1 MAIKAIVDKIED
13 VPEQYR
19 DLYTERNGKFEVTG
33 VEGFRTEAD
42 VTRLTTALTKERDEH
57 KKTKGNWS
65 VLGER
70 KPEDV
75 IAALDRIPEL
85 EAAATGKLDEV
96 KINELVEK
104 RIGAKT
110 GPLDRQLKTLGTQL
124 AEKDQLL
131 SAYQTKERTRSIHDS
146 VRDAVS
152 KTQGFQSSAMEDALM
167 LAERM
172 FEVNEE
178 GKVTT
183 KEGCGVTPGI
193 EATVWLTELQQ
204 KRAHWWGPSQGGGA
218 GGNTGTGGDR
228 SVNPWS
234 ADGWNL
240 TEQGRI
246 YNSNPAR
253 AEQMARSA
261 GVPVYGSTGPAKR
274 K

>member
-1 MAIKAIVDKIED
+1 MAIKAIVDKLED

-42 VTRLTTALTKERDEH
+42 VTRLSVALTKERDDH
-57 KKTKGNWS
+57 KKTKGTWS

-70 KPEDV
+70 KPEEV

-85 EAAATGKLDEV
+85 EAAAATGKFDEV
-96 KINELVEK
+96 KVNELVEK

-110 GPLDRQLKTLGTQL
+110 GPLDRQLKTLATQL

-131 SAYQTKERTRSIHDS
+131 SAYQLKERTRSIHDS
-146 VRDAVS
+146 VREAVA
-152 KTQGFQSSAMEDALM
+152 KTQGFQASAMEDALM

-178 GKVTT
+178 GKVVT

-193 EATVWLTELQQ
+193 EATVWLTEMQQ

-218 GGNTGTGGDR
+218 GGNVGNGADR

-234 ADGWNL
+234 AEGWNL
-240 TEQGRI
+240 TEQGKI
-246 YNSNPAR
+246 FTQNPTR

-261 GVPVYGSTGPAKR
+261 GVPVYGATGPKR